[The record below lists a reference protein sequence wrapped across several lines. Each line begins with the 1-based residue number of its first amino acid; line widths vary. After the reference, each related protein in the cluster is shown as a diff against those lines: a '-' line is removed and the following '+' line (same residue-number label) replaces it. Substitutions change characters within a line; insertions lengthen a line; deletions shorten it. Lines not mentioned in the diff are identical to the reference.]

1 APEPPH
7 SRHAVSSWTGIFV
20 SRPFRES
27 SNERLTSTS
36 TSFPRWV
43 WARCGPA
50 PRPRLKI
57 PPRKSPRSPKSMLS
71 LLNPPPPKLKFPG
84 PGRPSADPNA
94 SYCLRFPE
102 SESTSYAP
110 WISLKRSSAAGSFGL
125 RSGWFSRAS
134 FRYAFL
140 ISSCEADLETPR
152 TPYRSLVLVA
162 IRLLRGRDDDT
173 RRSQHAL
180 SELVALLEDLDY
192 RALVRLRRLGQ
203 ARLADVRVELAVG
216 LDLREPLTLEQ

>member
-1 APEPPH
+1 PAEGAPGGPPPRRASHLPSSCIRVPSLTPAGILTVYRFVRRSRPVPPQFAHGFSITVPLPRHRGHGCDSAKKPWLSETTPRPRHSGQTTGAVPGCAPEPPH

-84 PGRPSADPNA
+84 PGRPAADP
-94 SYCLRFPE
+94 
-102 SESTSYAP
+102 
-110 WISLKRSSAAGSFGL
+110 
-125 RSGWFSRAS
+125 
-134 FRYAFL
+134 
-140 ISSCEADLETPR
+140 
-152 TPYRSLVLVA
+152 
-162 IRLLRGRDDDT
+162 
-173 RRSQHAL
+173 
-180 SELVALLEDLDY
+180 
-192 RALVRLRRLGQ
+192 
-203 ARLADVRVELAVG
+203 
-216 LDLREPLTLEQ
+216 